1 MDKVF
6 DYRRQH
12 LVLAL
17 SVATDK
23 NNRNLPAA
31 LDIKFIFYLEV
42 QYLCLLFPLEKA
54 FRCCSR
60 KISGVKTW
68 ADRAFPPIF
77 HAAES
82 LAEVFSG
89 VWKNCEPGTSQ
100 GHELGVEAEIKFNM
114 SMCLP
119 CKKRR
124 KKASYSSFNVISC
137 N

>member
-1 MDKVF
+1 M
-6 DYRRQH
+6 
-12 LVLAL
+12 VLAL

-54 FRCCSR
+54 FRCFSR

-89 VWKNCEPGTSQ
+89 VWKNCEPGTS
-100 GHELGVEAEIKFNM
+100 
-114 SMCLP
+114 
-119 CKKRR
+119 
-124 KKASYSSFNVISC
+124 
-137 N
+137 